1 MLEFVCH
8 QSMRCV
14 FVVSVCLSLCVVY
27 MRGTYVCGGKCFQ
40 ACVSLCLWVGCKS
53 GCMPFAGL
61 YMTVS
66 LCVSVWYISV
76 PGCVLGAIGRLS
88 SSGCLCVCDTI
99 WCVSV
104 GGCGPG
110 CFIYT
115 YLDKGRRLVCCACLQ
130 ICTCDIVIIVF
141 GGLFELMFS
150 RQPPTG

>member
-1 MLEFVCH
+1 M
-8 QSMRCV
+8 
-14 FVVSVCLSLCVVY
+14 VY

-88 SSGCLCVCDTI
+88 SSGCLCVCVI
-99 WCVSV
+99 LFGVCLWVVV
-104 GGCGPG
+104 GLGVLY
-110 CFIYT
+110 IH
-115 YLDKGRRLVCCACLQ
+115 
-130 ICTCDIVIIVF
+130 I
-141 GGLFELMFS
+141 
-150 RQPPTG
+150 